1 MQISNEDLTD
11 LQRAKQILE
20 NPGLAAKI
28 TNVIG
33 SPIEKGMDLLPDKWS
48 EVVSDATKKAL
59 ETALDVALLTI
70 DKDSKGQAQNIW
82 HKVAVGVSGGVGGAV
97 GILGLAIELPI
108 STGIMLRSIADIAR
122 GQGEQLNLAEVKLA
136 CIEVFALGGRTSK
149 DDASESGYFAVRAA
163 LAKAVSEA
171 AEFIAERGLA
181 KEGAPALA
189 RFVSQLAER
198 FGITVS
204 EKVAAQ
210 AIPAIGAVGGA
221 LINLVFI
228 DHFQDMARG
237 HFSVRRLERKYDPAN
252 IKAAYLSLPNK

>member
-1 MQISNEDLTD
+1 MQITSEDLND
-11 LQRAKQILE
+11 LRLAKQVLE
-20 NPGLAAKI
+20 NPSLAAKI

-33 SPIEKGMDLLPDKWS
+33 SPIEKGFELLPAKWS
-48 EVVSDATKKAL
+48 EAVSDATRKAL
-59 ETALDVALLTI
+59 ETALDLALLTLG
-70 DKDSKGQAQNIW
+70 KTGQGQAQNIW
-82 HKVAVGVSGGVGGAV
+82 HKLAVAASGGTGGAL
-97 GILGLAIELPI
+97 GIPGLIVELPV

-122 GQGEQLNLAEVKLA
+122 GEGEQLNLPEVKLA

-181 KEGAPALA
+181 KEGAPAIA
-189 RFVSQLAER
+189 RLISQLAER
-198 FGITVS
+198 FGVTVS
-204 EKVAAQ
+204 EKAAAQ
-210 AIPAIGAVGGA
+210 AVPAIGAVGGA

-237 HFSVRRLERKYDPAN
+237 HFTVRRLERKYDPATV
-252 IKAAYLSLPNK
+252 KAAYVALPNK

>member
-1 MQISNEDLTD
+1 MQITSEDLND
-11 LQRAKQILE
+11 LRLAKQVLE
-20 NPGLAAKI
+20 NPSLAAKI

-33 SPIEKGMDLLPDKWS
+33 SPIEKGFELLPEKWS
-48 EVVSDATKKAL
+48 GVISDATKKAL
-59 ETALDVALLTI
+59 ETALDLALFTL
-70 DKDSKGQAQNIW
+70 DKDGRGQAQNIW
-82 HKVAVGVSGGVGGAV
+82 HKLAVAVSGGTGGAL
-97 GILGLAIELPI
+97 GIPGLIVELPV

-122 GQGEQLNLAEVKLA
+122 GEGEQLNLPEVKLA

-181 KEGAPALA
+181 KEGAPAIA
-189 RFVSQLAER
+189 RLISQLAER
-198 FGITVS
+198 FGVTVS
-204 EKVAAQ
+204 EKAAAQ
-210 AIPAIGAVGGA
+210 AVPAIGAVGGA

-237 HFSVRRLERKYDPAN
+237 HFTVRRLERKYDPVTV
-252 IKAAYLSLPNK
+252 KAAYIALPNM

>member
-1 MQISNEDLTD
+1 MSTEDLTD
-11 LQRAKQILE
+11 LQRAKQVLE
-20 NPGLAAKI
+20 NPSLAAKI

-48 EVVSDATKKAL
+48 EAVNDATKKAL
-59 ETALDVALLTI
+59 DTALDVALLTL
-70 DKDSKGQAQNIW
+70 DKDYGGQAQNIW
-82 HKVAVGVSGGVGGAV
+82 HKVVVGVSGGVGGAV
-97 GILGLAIELPI
+97 GILGLIVELPI

-122 GQGEQLNLAEVKLA
+122 GQGEQLNLPEVKLA

-171 AEFIAERGLA
+171 VEFIAERGIA
-181 KEGAPALA
+181 REGAPALV
-189 RFVSQLAER
+189 RLVSQLAER

-221 LINLVFI
+221 LINLLFI

-237 HFSVRRLERKYDPAN
+237 HFSVRRLERKYDPATV
-252 IKAAYLSLPNK
+252 KAAYLSLPNK